1 MQNLGGEKLTFWPET
16 IEIHRW
22 LLEELQES
30 RDIIKHG
37 GVIEMHRINFL

>member
-1 MQNLGGEKLTFWPET
+1 MQNLGGKKLTFWPEI

-30 RDIIKHG
+30 REIINM
-37 GVIEMHRINFL
+37 EA